1 MKQQSRGHA
10 AMKQTNT
17 TRARWLA
24 RVAALAWLAA
34 LSPAPAGAKDFE
46 KRVPAEPGG
55 ELRVELDAGS
65 VVLESHDRE
74 EVRVNAIAA
83 GAGSGR
89 LDFQLEAREGRVTLK
104 GRGSGGWLPSL
115 IGGPHVRVHIRVP
128 EEFSVDV
135 RTTGGE
141 IEVEGLEGRV
151 RLRTSGGRIDLGR
164 IEGAVEAETSGGPI
178 QAEAIEG
185 KVRVQTSGGRIRLV
199 SIEGRVD
206 ARTSGGDI
214 EVLDAAGEVRART
227 SGGSIRVRFDDE
239 PGGRLE
245 TSGGSIEVELPDG
258 EGVRLD
264 ARTSGGT
271 VQVDPAIEARGRIEP
286 ARVEADLAGGG
297 ERLRLETSGGNI
309 RVHVR

>member
-1 MKQQSRGHA
+1 MKRTT
-10 AMKQTNT
+10 TNGT
-17 TRARWLA
+17 RWLA
-24 RVAALAWLAA
+24 RVATLAWLAT
-34 LSPAPAGAKDFE
+34 LTPAPVSAKDFE
-46 KRVPAEPGG
+46 KRVPAESGG

-65 VVLESHDRE
+65 VVLESHDRD
-74 EVRVNAIAA
+74 EVRVDAIAA
-83 GAGSGR
+83 GAGSRR
-89 LDFQLEAREGRVTLK
+89 LDFKLEARNDQVTLR

-141 IEVEGLEGRV
+141 IEVEGLQGRV

-164 IEGAVEAETSGGPI
+164 IEGDVEAETSGGPI
-178 QAEAIEG
+178 EGEAIEG
-185 KVRVQTSGGRIRLV
+185 DVRVQTSGGRIRLV
-199 SIEGRVD
+199 SVEGRVD
-206 ARTSGGDI
+206 ARTSGGGI
-214 EVLDAAGEVRART
+214 EVLDASGEVRART

-245 TSGGSIEVELPDG
+245 TSGGGIEVELPDG

-271 VQVDPAIEARGRIEP
+271 VEVDPTLEARGRIEP
-286 ARVEADLAGGG
+286 NRVEADLAGGG
-297 ERLRLETSGGNI
+297 ERLRLETSGGSI